1 MCGRYRIEDTLRQV
15 LLDLGFEAK
24 RLPVGEIYPTN
35 AAPLLTT
42 RGLQPAVWGFPKWD
56 QKGVIINACAET
68 VQQKKLFQPALEQG
82 RCVVPTSGFYE
93 WDAQKQ
99 KTLFE
104 LPDEPGLLLAGLL
117 RVYQGVPHYV
127 ILTTAANES
136 VAPVHNRMPVVLRAQ
151 EWQDWVQDRAKAYRL
166 LHRTPPAL
174 ISYPA

>member
-1 MCGRYRIEDTLRQV
+1 M
-15 LLDLGFEAK
+15 
-24 RLPVGEIYPTN
+24 
-35 AAPLLTT
+35 
-42 RGLQPAVWGFPKWD
+42 
-56 QKGVIINACAET
+56 
-68 VQQKKLFQPALEQG
+68 
-82 RCVVPTSGFYE
+82 PTSGFYE